1 MLFSRADLR
10 ESMVFYDFLSRPM
23 FAWMFSL
30 LVYLRG
36 QCRAPVLFIYREPVN
51 MGKPE
56 SLRNNFGIW
65 DFNERHNKHIC
76 VPADA
81 GKVN

>member
-1 MLFSRADLR
+1 
-10 ESMVFYDFLSRPM
+10 MVFYDFLSRPM
-23 FAWMFSL
+23 FTWMFFTARLPTRS
-30 LVYLRG
+30 V
-36 QCRAPVLFIYREPVN
+36 QPSKTTAPVLFIYREPVN
-51 MGKPE
+51 MRKPE

>member
-1 MLFSRADLR
+1 MDVLTARLPTRSVQQ
-10 ESMVFYDFLSRPM
+10 SKT
-23 FAWMFSL
+23 
-30 LVYLRG
+30 
-36 QCRAPVLFIYREPVN
+36 RAPVLFIY

-56 SLRNNFGIW
+56 SLRNNFGNW

-76 VPADA
+76 VTADA